1 MQVLSI
7 GADQHID
14 WVKDRLDRDLRGLAD
29 VGILVCTSE
38 FTRGSLNFVRCAW
51 ESRHPDEL
59 PRASEVFRRA
69 VAESLTHV
77 IIEDWEKAH
86 TRRLVKDSYG
96 HFGQEELEALCAFVS
111 KAVAAGTFE
120 GTAPLADRGTRIL
133 TRLMEFLE
141 RNDEVVLDGFVRFRL
156 RDYLEELE
164 DAVDRAVDE
173 YLMEREY
180 REFIRLLRYFI
191 EMQESRIE
199 EVHVLVSPSGIYRLV
214 DRENQPLRSDHLD
227 EGIIQMMEGDL
238 GYEDLLVSSLI
249 ALAPRLVTIHT
260 KDGAQKLPSL
270 DTLNSI
276 FAERL
281 LVCKGCQL
289 CACGRAEERG
299 VVVQRPKV

>member
-14 WVKDRLDRDLRGLAD
+14 RIKDRLDRDLKELANAGIFVRTNEFSRGNLP
-29 VGILVCTSE
+29 
-38 FTRGSLNFVRCAW
+38 FVRCAL
-51 ESRHPDEL
+51 EPAHPDEL

-69 VAESLTHV
+69 VADSLTYV
-77 IIEDWEKAH
+77 ITQDWEKAH
-86 TRRLVKDSYG
+86 IRRLVRESYN
-96 HFGQEELEALCAFVS
+96 HFGPGELEAVCAFVDQ
-111 KAVAAGTFE
+111 AVAAAAFE
-120 GTAPLADRGTRIL
+120 GTDRGTKIL
-133 TRLMEFLE
+133 TRLLEFLE

-180 REFIRLLRYFI
+180 KEFIRLLRYFI

-199 EVHVLVSPSGIYRLV
+199 EVHVLVSATGIYRLV
-214 DRENQPLRSDHLD
+214 DRENQPLQSDHLD
-227 EGIIQMMEGDL
+227 EGIIQMMEGDM

-249 ALAPRLVTIHT
+249 ALAPRLVTIHI
-260 KDGAQKLPSL
+260 KDATQKLPSL
-270 DTLNSI
+270 DTLTSI

-289 CACGRAEERG
+289 CACGRSEECG
-299 VVVQRPKV
+299 LAQWPKI